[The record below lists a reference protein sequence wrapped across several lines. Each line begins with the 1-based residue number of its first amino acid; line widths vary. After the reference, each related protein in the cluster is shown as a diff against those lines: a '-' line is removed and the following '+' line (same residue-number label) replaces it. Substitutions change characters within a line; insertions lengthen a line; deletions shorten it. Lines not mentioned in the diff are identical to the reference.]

1 MKIHNIKGLPTVDYR
16 TVQPFQGGL
25 KDLSEDNGNKLL
37 RVLEKRGFTSP
48 LQCWLN
54 PIDQKLYL
62 LDGHQ
67 RQRILLK
74 HDLNDSGSYE
84 VPYMEIPAKDEKEAR
99 EELLEID
106 SRYGRT
112 TVDGFDEFAFDLDI
126 AELDISLSDIDL
138 DKLIV
143 DEPDSPEKPDSS
155 LTKKYTTDQ
164 LRELA
169 KSYYPA
175 DLQTITGFLA
185 VVDDRA

>member
-1 MKIHNIKGLPTVDYR
+1 MIIHNIKGLPTVDYR

-74 HDLNDSGSYE
+74 HDLNDNGSYE

-112 TVDGFDEFAFDLDI
+112 TVDGFDEFAFDLEI
-126 AELDISLSDIDL
+126 AELDVSLSDIDL
-138 DKLIV
+138 EKLNVV
-143 DEPDSPEKPDSS
+143 DEPEAEKPAKS
-155 LTKKYTTDQ
+155 TARKYSTDE

-185 VVDDRA
+185 IVDERA